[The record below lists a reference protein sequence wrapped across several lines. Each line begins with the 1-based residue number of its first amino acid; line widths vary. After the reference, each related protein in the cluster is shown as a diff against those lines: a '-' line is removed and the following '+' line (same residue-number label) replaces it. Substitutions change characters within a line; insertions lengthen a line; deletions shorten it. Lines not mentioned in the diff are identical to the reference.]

1 MAFDAFMYFTASADA
16 EKVPGETHDEGMINE
31 GKAAWELI
39 SFSIGAE
46 NNINIG
52 SATGGGGAGKSTFK
66 EFSFTKKTD
75 LGSPGLFQQLV
86 TGRHFDEAVV
96 ELRRS
101 GGSETAS
108 GTTFMKFFFKLVM
121 VQDIEWSGSDGDDVC
136 EESITMQYG
145 AMKIEYTSQ
154 LSTGKKGETKKAE
167 WSRIKN
173 TAAYAI

>member
-16 EKVPGETHDEGMINE
+16 EKVPGETLDEAMI
-31 GKAAWELI
+31 KAKKKAWELL
-39 SFSIGAE
+39 SFTIGAE

-52 SATGGGGAGKSTFK
+52 SATSGGGAGKATFK

-108 GTTFMKFFFKLVM
+108 GTTFMKFKFKLVM

-145 AMKIEYTSQ
+145 AMKVDYTAQ
-154 LSTGKKGETKKAE
+154 LSSGKKGDKKSAE
-167 WSRIKN
+167 WSRVKN